1 MNSLYKRFA
10 SLDKY
15 GSFRTIMYVR
25 ELTKPTPT
33 MMEPR
38 MRNYT
43 SDVIEVILNRI
54 KDVTRTAIFAM
65 NVKVLREATRVS
77 RFWVL

>member
-1 MNSLYKRFA
+1 
-10 SLDKY
+10 
-15 GSFRTIMYVR
+15 
-25 ELTKPTPT
+25 
-33 MMEPR
+33 

-54 KDVTRTAIFAM
+54 KDVTSTAMFAM
-65 NVKVLREATRVS
+65 KVKVLREATRVS